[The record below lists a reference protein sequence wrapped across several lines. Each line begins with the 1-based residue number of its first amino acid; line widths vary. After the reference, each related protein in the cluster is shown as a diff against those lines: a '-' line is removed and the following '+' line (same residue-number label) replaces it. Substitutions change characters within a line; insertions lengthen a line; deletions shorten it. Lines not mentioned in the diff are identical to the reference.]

1 MNANSNAS
9 TDIDSNTNINPI
21 SIDKMTV
28 PQKAKQIAKL
38 LKAVKPDYF
47 YLKEL
52 FRQLRKELNIEV
64 QNKPK
69 NLPYVPS
76 EEEIKKY
83 YDVVWH
89 SQNIK
94 HMIMIKTMLYTGVRV
109 GELVKIKIDDVDLKA
124 CQIRI
129 NKDNI
134 RINNNKKTKTIKS
147 KKQSNEKIKNRIV
160 PFPASFKEG
169 LATYIKSIKK
179 EQAEYLFEPNLKKP
193 YSVRGIRAILANYTS
208 RADMKHTV
216 TPHKLRHFLFKWM
229 KKQKIDDIL
238 LHAYSG
244 HEFKQSLEI
253 YSKLSIADA
262 QTAYNQVIK
271 DFPV

>member
-1 MNANSNAS
+1 MTGINS
-9 TDIDSNTNINPI
+9 TTNINPI
-21 SIDKMTV
+21 SVDKMTV
-28 PQKAKQIAKL
+28 PQKAKQIAAL
-38 LKAVKPDYF
+38 LKTANPDYF

-52 FRQLRKELNIEV
+52 FRQLRKELKIEV

-83 YDVVWH
+83 YDAVWH
-89 SQNIK
+89 SQNVK

-109 GELVKIKIDDVDLKA
+109 GELIAIKIGDVDLKE

-129 NKDNI
+129 NND
-134 RINNNKKTKTIKS
+134 KKTKTLKS
-147 KKQSNEKIKNRIV
+147 TKQSKEKTKNRIV

-169 LATYIKSIKK
+169 LSAYIKNIKNEK
-179 EQAEYLFEPNLKKP
+179 AEYLFESSLKKP
-193 YSVRGIRAILANYTS
+193 YSVRGIRSILASYTS
-208 RADMKHTV
+208 RSNMEHTV
-216 TPHKLRHFLFKWM
+216 TPHKLRHFLFTWM
-229 KKQKIDDIL
+229 KKQKIDDTL

-262 QTAYNQVIK
+262 QTAYNHFIK
-271 DFPV
+271 GFPV

>member
-1 MNANSNAS
+1 MNADPNVS
-9 TDIDSNTNINPI
+9 TDINI
-21 SIDKMTV
+21 STEKMTV
-28 PQKAKQIAKL
+28 PQKAKQIAEL

-52 FRQLRKELNIEV
+52 FRQLRKELKIEV

-83 YDVVWH
+83 YDAVWH
-89 SQNIK
+89 SQNAK

-109 GELVKIKIDDVDLKA
+109 GEIIAIKICDVDLKK

-129 NKDNI
+129 HND
-134 RINNNKKTKTIKS
+134 KKTKIIKS
-147 KKQSNEKIKNRIV
+147 TKQSKTQTKDRIV
-160 PFPASFKEG
+160 PFPASFKAG
-169 LATYIKSIKK
+169 LSAYIKNIKK
-179 EQAEYLFEPNLKKP
+179 EKAEYLFEPSAKKP

-208 RADMKHTV
+208 RANMQHTM
-216 TPHKLRHFLFKWM
+216 TPHKLRHFLFTWM
-229 KKQKIDDIL
+229 KKQKIDDSL

-262 QTAYNQVIK
+262 QTAYNRVIK
-271 DFPV
+271 GFPV

>member
-1 MNANSNAS
+1 MNAGSNV
-9 TDIDSNTNINPI
+9 
-21 SIDKMTV
+21 SIGKMTV

-64 QNKPK
+64 QNEPK

-109 GELVKIKIDDVDLKA
+109 GELVKIKIDDVDLKR

-129 NKDNI
+129 DKDSNKMEKASQNI
-134 RINNNKKTKTIKS
+134 EKTKS
-147 KKQSNEKIKNRIV
+147 RIV
-160 PFPASFKEG
+160 LFPASFKEG

-179 EQAEYLFEPNLKKP
+179 ERAEYLFEPSLKKP
-193 YSVRGIRAILANYTS
+193 YSVRGVRAILANYT
-208 RADMKHTV
+208 ALANMKHTV
-216 TPHKLRHFLFKWM
+216 TPHKLRHFLFTWM
-229 KKQKIDDIL
+229 KKQNIDDTL

-262 QTAYNQVIK
+262 QIAYNQVIK